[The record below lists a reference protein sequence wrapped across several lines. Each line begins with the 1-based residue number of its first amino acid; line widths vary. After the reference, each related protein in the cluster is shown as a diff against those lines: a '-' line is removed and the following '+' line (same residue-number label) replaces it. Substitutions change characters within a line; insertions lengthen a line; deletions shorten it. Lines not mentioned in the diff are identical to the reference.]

1 MRKLSKILLLLVAS
15 MLVAVAA
22 AEIYAG
28 QTEEKS
34 EITIRKIE
42 SQVVLY
48 TIYRGEYQKIG
59 QSIGNIYGL
68 AMKNQIWPQGSIS
81 LVYLN
86 NPQYVS
92 GEHCLVEIRIP
103 VGKEALKKAGT
114 LGEMT
119 DVKTL
124 PAMEMAVA
132 VKPQGLADPSPIYAA
147 LYTWITKQ
155 GYMVTGSCREVF
167 LTNAMSGN
175 YVQMKTEIMLPVQ
188 KFTPNKD

>member
-22 AEIYAG
+22 TEIYAG

-103 VGKEALKKAGT
+103 VGKEALKKTGT

-119 DVKTL
+119 DVKEMK
-124 PAMEMAVA
+124 AMEVA
-132 VKPQGLADPSPIYAA
+132 VIKKAA
-147 LYTWITKQ
+147 GQMNYDSLYSSLYKWIAQ
-155 GYMVTGSCREVF
+155 NGYRTTENACEIFVGTGGGTDYSQ
-167 LTNAMSGN
+167 MSS
-175 YVQMKTEIMLPVQ
+175 EIMIPVD
-188 KFTPNKD
+188 KLSPAD